1 MNIYLQLFT
10 TFFRIGAFTIGGG
23 YAMLPLIQ
31 HEVVE
36 KKGWLSEDEFLN
48 CTALSQ
54 SSPGP
59 IAVNI
64 AVLTGYRTGRFAG
77 SVCTTL
83 GAVLPAIFIMTG
95 VAALFSHFYGQKSLE
110 HVFAG
115 IRPVV
120 TALIA
125 SAVIKMGRNF
135 RFRGY
140 FVSLVALLLVVV
152 LKISP
157 VYVILGSIV
166 IGVILHFM
174 RGRK

>member
-1 MNIYLQLFT
+1 
-10 TFFRIGAFTIGGG
+10 
-23 YAMLPLIQ
+23 MLPLIQ
-31 HEVVE
+31 HEVVD

-64 AVLTGYRTGRFAG
+64 AVLTGYRTHKFWG

-95 VAALFSHFYGQKSLE
+95 VAALFSHFYGQKALD
-110 HVFAG
+110 HIFAG

-125 SAVIKMGRNF
+125 SAVIKMGKNF

-140 FVSLVALLLVVV
+140 FVGAIALLLVVV
-152 LKISP
+152 LKVSP
-157 VYVILGSIV
+157 IYVILGSIS
-166 IGVILHFM
+166 IGVIIHFIK
-174 RGRK
+174 GKK